1 MNRSGLTGAA
11 RLGLGTAL
19 LMFALIVIGAAVR
32 ATGSGLSC
40 PDWPLCQG
48 RLIPPFEFHVLI
60 EWCHRLV
67 ALMVG
72 IMLATTALWVWTHTE
87 ARRRLGALA
96 AFAIVLYFVQA
107 LLGALTVWKLLS
119 PAMVSSHLAVGTLL
133 FATLLT
139 LSLRAAEGAQ
149 SERTASADAIHA
161 SWAGPR
167 PADLLP
173 LAALATL
180 WTWAQIVLGG
190 VVSSTHAGL
199 ACPDWPTCD
208 GRWLPPWDGPAAL
221 QMAHRF
227 SAYGLF
233 VVMLLTA
240 LRARRAGDPRVAA
253 SASMALG
260 QTAFQMLLGVANV
273 MLGTPVWLSV
283 LHLGTAAAILALNV
297 FTLFGASRLPAWRP
311 ELRAAEAR

>member
-1 MNRSGLTGAA
+1 MTRSAYAGAA
-11 RLGLGTAL
+11 RLGLSTAL
-19 LMFALIVIGAAVR
+19 LMFGLIVIGAVVR

-60 EWCHRLV
+60 EWFHRLV
-67 ALMVG
+67 ALLVG
-72 IMLATTALWVWTHTE
+72 VMLLATALLVWTHAET
-87 ARRRLGALA
+87 RQRLGALA
-96 AFAIVLYFVQA
+96 ALAIVLYLTQA

-139 LSLRAAEGAQ
+139 LGLRARAEA
-149 SERTASADAIHA
+149 EDAPPFGIA
-161 SWAGPR
+161 R
-167 PADLLP
+167 PSGLVP

-180 WTWAQIVLGG
+180 WSWGQIVLGG
-190 VVSSTHAGL
+190 MVSSTHAGL
-199 ACPDWPTCD
+199 ACPDWPTCY
-208 GRWLPPWDGPAAL
+208 GRWLPPWDGPAML
-221 QMAHRF
+221 QMTHRF

-260 QTAFQMLLGVANV
+260 QTAFQMLLGIANV
-273 MLGTPVWLSV
+273 MLGTPIWLSV
-283 LHLGTAAAILALNV
+283 LHLGTAAAILALSV
-297 FTLFGASRLPAWRP
+297 FTLFGASRLPAP
-311 ELRAAEAR
+311 EPGLGAAAVAPR

>member
-1 MNRSGLTGAA
+1 MTRSAHAGAA
-11 RLGLGTAL
+11 RLGLSTAL

-67 ALMVG
+67 ALLVG
-72 IMLATTALWVWTHTE
+72 LMLLATAAWVWAHAET
-87 ARRRLGALA
+87 RRGLGALA
-96 AFAIVLYFVQA
+96 GVALALYVAQA

-139 LSLRAAEGAQ
+139 LGLKARAEFLPPA
-149 SERTASADAIHA
+149 
-161 SWAGPR
+161 AGEAVAR
-167 PADLLP
+167 PAGLLP

-180 WTWAQIVLGG
+180 WTWGQIVLGG
-190 VVSSTHAGL
+190 MVSSTHAGL
-199 ACPDWPTCD
+199 ACPDWPTCY

-233 VVMLLTA
+233 AVVLLTA
-240 LRARRAGDPRVAA
+240 LRARRSGDARIAA

-260 QTAFQMLLGVANV
+260 QTAFQLLLGVANV
-273 MLGTPVWLSV
+273 LLGTPVWLSV

-297 FTLFGASRLPAWRP
+297 FTLFGTSRLPAGERVGIP
-311 ELRAAEAR
+311 VAAPR

>member
-1 MNRSGLTGAA
+1 MTRSAYAGTA
-11 RLGLGTAL
+11 RLGLATAL
-19 LMFALIVIGAAVR
+19 LMFALIVIGAVVR

-40 PDWPLCQG
+40 PDWPLCEG
-48 RLIPPFEFHVLI
+48 RLIPRFEFHVMI
-60 EWCHRLV
+60 EWFHRLAAV
-67 ALMVG
+67 LVG
-72 IMLATTALWVWTHTE
+72 VMLLATALHVWTHAET
-87 ARRRLGALA
+87 RRRLGALA
-96 AFAIVLYFVQA
+96 ALAIVLYLTQA

-139 LSLRAAEGAQ
+139 LGLRAGAEG
-149 SERTASADAIHA
+149 SDAA
-161 SWAGPR
+161 VAVEAR
-167 PADLLP
+167 PAGLLP

-180 WTWAQIVLGG
+180 WSWGQIVLGG
-190 VVSSTHAGL
+190 MVSSTHAGL
-199 ACPDWPTCD
+199 ACPDWPTCY
-208 GRWLPPWDGPAAL
+208 GRWLPPWDGPATL

-240 LRARRAGDPRVAA
+240 LRARRAADPRVAA

-260 QTAFQMLLGVANV
+260 QTAFQMLLGIANV
-273 MLGTPVWLSV
+273 MLATPVWLSV

-297 FTLFGASRLPAWRP
+297 FTLFGASRLPAP
-311 ELRAAEAR
+311 ERRLRAAAAAPR

>member
-1 MNRSGLTGAA
+1 MHREAHSVAA
-11 RLGLGTAL
+11 RLGLATAL

-60 EWCHRLV
+60 EWFHRLL

-72 IMLATTALWVWTHTE
+72 LMLLATALWVWTHAET
-87 ARRRLGALA
+87 RPRLGALA
-96 AFAIVLYFVQA
+96 ALSIVLYLTQA

-139 LSLRAAEGAQ
+139 LGLIARAESELRE
-149 SERTASADAIHA
+149 ER
-161 SWAGPR
+161 WEPR
-167 PADLLP
+167 PAGLVP

-180 WTWAQIVLGG
+180 WCWGQIVLGG
-190 VVSSTHAGL
+190 MVSSTHAGL
-199 ACPDWPTCD
+199 ACPDWPTCY

-221 QMAHRF
+221 QMTHRF

-233 VVMLLTA
+233 IVMLLTA
-240 LRARRAGDPRVAA
+240 LRARHAADPHVSA

-260 QTAFQMLLGVANV
+260 QTAFQMLLGIANV

-283 LHLGTAAAILALNV
+283 LHLGTAAAILALSV
-297 FTLFGASRLPAWRP
+297 FTWFGASRLPVPRA
-311 ELRAAEAR
+311 ELRVAEAG

>member
-1 MNRSGLTGAA
+1 MTRSAYAGTA
-11 RLGLGTAL
+11 RLGLATAL
-19 LMFALIVIGAAVR
+19 LMFALIVIGAVVR

-40 PDWPLCQG
+40 PDWPLCEG
-48 RLIPPFEFHVLI
+48 RLIPRFEFHVMI
-60 EWCHRLV
+60 EWFHRLA
-67 ALMVG
+67 ALLVG
-72 IMLATTALWVWTHTE
+72 VMLLATALRVWTHAET
-87 ARRRLGALA
+87 RRRLGALA
-96 AFAIVLYFVQA
+96 ALAIVLYLTQA

-139 LSLRAAEGAQ
+139 LGLRAGAEG
-149 SERTASADAIHA
+149 SDAA
-161 SWAGPR
+161 VAVEAR
-167 PADLLP
+167 PAGLLP

-180 WTWAQIVLGG
+180 WSWGQIVLGG
-190 VVSSTHAGL
+190 MVSSTHAGL
-199 ACPDWPTCD
+199 ACPDWPTCY
-208 GRWLPPWDGPAAL
+208 GRWLPPWDGPATL

-240 LRARRAGDPRVAA
+240 LRARRAADPRVAA

-260 QTAFQMLLGVANV
+260 QTAFQMLLGIANV
-273 MLGTPVWLSV
+273 MLATPVWLSV

-297 FTLFGASRLPAWRP
+297 FTLFGASRLPAP
-311 ELRAAEAR
+311 ERRLRAAAAAPR

>member
-1 MNRSGLTGAA
+1 MTRDAHAGAA
-11 RLGLGTAL
+11 RLGLSTAM

-32 ATGSGLSC
+32 ATGSGLAC

-67 ALMVG
+67 ALLVG
-72 IMLATTALWVWTHTE
+72 LMLLGTALWVWTHAET
-87 ARRRLGALA
+87 RRTLGALA
-96 AFAIVLYFVQA
+96 AVAILLYLSQA

-119 PAMVSSHLAVGTLL
+119 PAMVSGHLAVGTLL
-133 FATLLT
+133 FAALLT
-139 LSLRAAEGAQ
+139 LGLEARARGEGD
-149 SERTASADAIHA
+149 SRT
-161 SWAGPR
+161 WEPR
-167 PADLLP
+167 PSGLLP
-173 LAALATL
+173 LAALATF
-180 WTWAQIVLGG
+180 WTWGQIVLGG
-190 VVSSTHAGL
+190 MVSSTHAGL
-199 ACPDWPTCD
+199 ACPDWPTCY

-221 QMAHRF
+221 QMTHRF

-240 LRARRAGDPRVAA
+240 LRARHAADPRVGA

-260 QTAFQMLLGVANV
+260 QTAFQMLLGIANV

-297 FTLFGASRLPAWRP
+297 FTWFGAARLPALRA
-311 ELRAAEAR
+311 ELRVAEAR

>member
-1 MNRSGLTGAA
+1 MTRSAYAGAA
-11 RLGLGTAL
+11 RLGLSTAL

-67 ALMVG
+67 ALLVG
-72 IMLATTALWVWTHTE
+72 VMLLATALWVWAHAETR
-87 ARRRLGALA
+87 ARLGALA
-96 AFAIVLYFVQA
+96 GLAIALYFAQA

-139 LSLRAAEGAQ
+139 LGLTARAEAVPEGAGVT
-149 SERTASADAIHA
+149 E
-161 SWAGPR
+161 PR
-167 PADLLP
+167 PAGLLP

-180 WTWAQIVLGG
+180 WTWGQIVLGG

-199 ACPDWPTCD
+199 ACPDWPTCY

-233 VVMLLTA
+233 VVILLTA
-240 LRARRAGDPRVAA
+240 LCARRAGDARVAA

-260 QTAFQMLLGVANV
+260 QAAFQLLLGIANV

-297 FTLFGASRLPAWRP
+297 VTLFEAARLPAPVPGW
-311 ELRAAEAR
+311 RAAVAAQR

>member
-1 MNRSGLTGAA
+1 MTRSAYAGTA
-11 RLGLGTAL
+11 RLGFATAL

-40 PDWPLCQG
+40 PDWPLCEG
-48 RLIPPFEFHVLI
+48 RLIPRFEFHVMI
-60 EWCHRLV
+60 EWSHRLV
-67 ALMVG
+67 ALLVG
-72 IMLATTALWVWTHTE
+72 VMLLVTALRVWSHPET
-87 ARRRLGALA
+87 RRRLGALA
-96 AFAIVLYFVQA
+96 ALAIVLYLSQA

-139 LSLRAAEGAQ
+139 LGLRAGAEGN
-149 SERTASADAIHA
+149 DAA
-161 SWAGPR
+161 AVEAR
-167 PADLLP
+167 PAGLLP
-173 LAALATL
+173 LATIATL
-180 WTWAQIVLGG
+180 WSWGQIVLGG
-190 VVSSTHAGL
+190 MVSSTRAGL
-199 ACPDWPTCD
+199 ACPDWPTCY

-221 QMAHRF
+221 QMMHRY

-233 VVMLLTA
+233 AVMLLTA
-240 LRARRAGDPRVAA
+240 LRARRAADPRVAA

-260 QTAFQMLLGVANV
+260 QTAFQMLLGIANV

-297 FTLFGASRLPAWRP
+297 FTLFGASRLPAP
-311 ELRAAEAR
+311 EARLSAAAAAPR

>member
-1 MNRSGLTGAA
+1 MNRSGFVGAA
-11 RLGLGTAL
+11 RLGFATAL

-67 ALMVG
+67 ALLVG
-72 IMLATTALWVWTHTE
+72 LLLATTAAWVWLHSATR
-87 ARRRLGALA
+87 ARLGALA
-96 AFAIVLYFVQA
+96 GLAIVLYVVQA

-119 PAMVSSHLAVGTLL
+119 PSMVSSHLAVGTLL

-139 LSLRAAEGAQ
+139 LALTAAAEAPAAAGL
-149 SERTASADAIHA
+149 EDAA
-161 SWAGPR
+161 APPLR
-167 PADLLP
+167 PAGLLP

-180 WTWAQIVLGG
+180 WTWGQIVLGG

-199 ACPDWPTCD
+199 ACPDWPACE

-233 VVMLLTA
+233 VVVLLTA
-240 LRARRAGDPRVAA
+240 LRARRARDPRIAA

-260 QTAFQMLLGVANV
+260 QTAFQMLLGIANV

-297 FTLFGASRLPAWRP
+297 FTLFGVSRLPAWRG